1 MGRPR
6 KLLTKEC
13 ETCGTAVTRKPSDFR
28 EHVFCSHKCYSSS
41 SLRRR
46 MTMELNESLP
56 ERVARTCPTCQKAF
70 DLPPSRVLDVNF
82 CSRECRTAA
91 RREEGRRFLNANGYA
106 IVGVPADYPGA
117 RRNGNYGQIFEHR
130 KVMQDMLG
138 RPLLPEENVH
148 HKNGVRDDNRP
159 ENLELWTRSQPS
171 GQRVEDKIRWARE
184 FLQQYEGLSI

>member
-1 MGRPR
+1 
-6 KLLTKEC
+6 
-13 ETCGTAVTRKPSDFR
+13 
-28 EHVFCSHKCYSSS
+28 
-41 SLRRR
+41 
-46 MTMELNESLP
+46 MELNESLP